1 MSHPDK
7 SLIDRLLEKHALGIC
22 TEEERAVLDRWYASF
37 PAEGRVFEDEAERK
51 ATRELMKAGIFEII
65 GTMPAAMPEKRPVRR
80 LYWQVA
86 AAILLL
92 IVAGDV
98 FFSLRD
104 KPAPASYA
112 TVTAP
117 AGKQVMHVQLPD
129 GSVMWL
135 EPGSR
140 LRYADPFGKNSRHVQ
155 MLDGRAYFSVAPGAS
170 APFVVSA
177 PGGIETKV
185 LGTEFSVKAYQ
196 GVGYIQV
203 GVSTGKVQVS
213 DSTAVLGVLEAGQQI
228 VYQLET
234 HKATREDGDI
244 ADWRNGALTMQN
256 ASFAE
261 VARILQNH
269 YGVQVSYE
277 PAMMATYRFNLRIA
291 AKTSLEETLEMLKDL
306 SGMTYTLSNGRVT
319 VTGIQQ

>member
-7 SLIDRLLEKHALGIC
+7 PLIDRLLEKHALGIC

-65 GTMPAAMPEKRPVRR
+65 GAAEAVPERKPLRR
-80 LYWQVA
+80 LYWQIA

-92 IVAGDV
+92 IAIGDLFYV
-98 FFSLRD
+98 LRG
-104 KPAPASYA
+104 KPEPMSY
-112 TVTAP
+112 TEIVAP
-117 AGKQVMHVQLPD
+117 AGKNVLHVSLPD
-129 GSVMWL
+129 GSAMWL

-140 LRYADPFGKNSRHVQ
+140 LRYAEAFGKKCRDVQ
-155 MLDGRAYFSVAPGAS
+155 ILDGLAYFSVAPGVS
-170 APFVVSA
+170 APFMVSTPA
-177 PGGIETKV
+177 GIRTTV

-196 GVGYIQV
+196 ETRYVQV
-203 GVSTGKVQVS
+203 SVRSGKVQVA
-213 DSTAVLGVLEAGQQI
+213 DSTTMLGVLEAGQQI
-228 VYQLET
+228 VYQLGT
-234 HKATREDGDI
+234 HTATRTDGPVD
-244 ADWRNGALTMQN
+244 DWRNGDLTLQN

-269 YGVQVSYE
+269 YGVQVSYDT
-277 PAMMATYRFNLRIA
+277 AMMANYRFNLRIA
-291 AKTSLEETLEMLKDL
+291 AQTPLQETLGMLNDL
-306 SGMTYTLSNGRVT
+306 SGMTYTLSKDRIT